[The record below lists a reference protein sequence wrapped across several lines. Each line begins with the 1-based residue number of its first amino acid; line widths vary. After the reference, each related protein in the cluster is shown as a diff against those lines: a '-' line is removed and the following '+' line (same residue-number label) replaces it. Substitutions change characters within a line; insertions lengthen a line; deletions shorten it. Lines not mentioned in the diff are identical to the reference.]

1 MFLCNLFSQNVF
13 LHILLS
19 KFVSIQ
25 IFIHQKVFY
34 CAEIFFYQKVSVDKQ
49 NCWVHCIL
57 DLFGAYFEI
66 NFWNNPFSF
75 FYIRLSLLL
84 QYNYGI
90 FSIDNLH
97 IVTDGSCRKWKY
109 PEKQDYQ
116 KDEQYQILE
125 CKKVFFDCPVGIR
138 VCLPYKLKNNIF
150 WVEDIC
156 NMGAYVLL
164 ILQFLRK
171 QFLCAGKQ

>member
-116 KDEQYQILE
+116 KDEDE
-125 CKKVFFDCPVGIR
+125 R
-138 VCLPYKLKNNIF
+138 
-150 WVEDIC
+150 
-156 NMGAYVLL
+156 
-164 ILQFLRK
+164 
-171 QFLCAGKQ
+171 